1 MSRDLRKY
9 ARQTNFRV
17 LALILLAIVVVGEV
31 FIYLVY
37 GGAAA
42 VTGLICFG
50 GVLVP
55 LLLIWLFLQGL
66 DWIVKRGNE
75 R

>member
-17 LALILLAIVVVGEV
+17 LVLIILAIVVLGEA
-31 FIYLVY
+31 FIYFVY
-37 GGAAA
+37 GPAAT

-50 GVLVP
+50 GAIIP
-55 LLLIWLFLQGL
+55 LLLIWLFLKGM

-75 R
+75 Q

>member
-17 LALILLAIVVVGEV
+17 LVLIILAIVVLGEA
-31 FIYLVY
+31 FIYFVY
-37 GGAAA
+37 GPAAM

-50 GVLVP
+50 GAIIP
-55 LLLIWLFLQGL
+55 LFLIWLFLKGM

-75 R
+75 Q

>member
-17 LALILLAIVVVGEV
+17 LAIIILAIIVVGEV

-37 GGAAA
+37 GPASA
-42 VTGLICFG
+42 VTGLLCFG
-50 GVLVP
+50 GALSP
-55 LLLIWLFLQGL
+55 LLLIWLFLRGL
-66 DWIVKRGNE
+66 DWIVKRGSE
-75 R
+75 Q

>member
-17 LALILLAIVVVGEV
+17 LAIIFLAIVVVGEV

-37 GGAAA
+37 GGGAA

-50 GVLVP
+50 GVLIP
-55 LLLIWLFLQGL
+55 LLLIWLFLRGL
-66 DWIVKRGNE
+66 DWIVKRGN
-75 R
+75 RQ